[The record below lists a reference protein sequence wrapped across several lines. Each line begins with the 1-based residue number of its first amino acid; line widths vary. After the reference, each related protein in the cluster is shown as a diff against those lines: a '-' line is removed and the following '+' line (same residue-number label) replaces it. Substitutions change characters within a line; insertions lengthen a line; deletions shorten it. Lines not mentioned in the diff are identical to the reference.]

1 MSYNFLPICITYNDD
16 MAQRQTTRREL
27 APQRERG
34 SSTRRR
40 LIETTARLCKER
52 HGAQLSVAEIAEAA
66 GVFPNQITYHFGSK
80 DSLLVHA
87 AFLAM
92 LHDTRRIERIG
103 RHAADAAAFR
113 RNIAR
118 TVLALPSLP
127 LVAGALAIG
136 ITRADLAPVIDQ
148 HLHLLFRQ
156 SERYLSELVDGRG
169 WRVDRPLHQEVRT
182 FWSTALGGALLA
194 HAGAHGTAT
203 DLDLAGTLTVVD
215 GRDAIGDESS
225 SRAEESTVAD

>member
-1 MSYNFLPICITYNDD
+1 
-16 MAQRQTTRREL
+16 MAQRQATGEEPARRT
-27 APQRERG
+27 ERG
-34 SSTRRR
+34 PSTRRR

-52 HGAQLSVAEIAEAA
+52 QGAQLSVAEIADAA

-103 RHAADAAAFR
+103 RNAADAAAFR

-136 ITRADLAPVIDQ
+136 IAKSELAPVIDQ
-148 HLHLLFRQ
+148 HLQLLFRQ
-156 SERYLSELVDGRG
+156 SERYLDELAGRRG
-169 WRVDRPLHQEVRT
+169 WSVGRPLHREVRT
-182 FWSTALGGALLA
+182 FWSAALGGALLA
-194 HAGAHGTAT
+194 HAGAQGTAA
-203 DLDLAGTLTVVD
+203 DLDLAGTLTIDD
-215 GRDAIGDESS
+215 GRDA
-225 SRAEESTVAD
+225 ADGAARGA